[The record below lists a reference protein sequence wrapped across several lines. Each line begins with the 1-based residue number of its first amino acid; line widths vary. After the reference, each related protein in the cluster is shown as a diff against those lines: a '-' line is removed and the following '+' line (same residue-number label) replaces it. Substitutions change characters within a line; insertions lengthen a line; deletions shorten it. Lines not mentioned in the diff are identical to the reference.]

1 VILIPTLT
9 YGSSYRI
16 KLQQSKISSLGNR
29 KKVGSGNRPFQQ
41 TGSIPS
47 ELVLFVGINHLTY
60 GKENNMEAGTMIIIV
75 GSIFTASTLGFMVC
89 AAIFMWEI
97 KDK

>member
-1 VILIPTLT
+1 
-9 YGSSYRI
+9 
-16 KLQQSKISSLGNR
+16 
-29 KKVGSGNRPFQQ
+29 
-41 TGSIPS
+41 
-47 ELVLFVGINHLTY
+47 
-60 GKENNMEAGTMIIIV
+60 MEAGTMIIIV